1 MDAIAYKFYK
11 AAADKR
17 QDILREA
24 TTVGSVVGEKAKPY
38 VRIME
43 RMLKDGIEYFDKE
56 TKR

>member
-1 MDAIAYKFYK
+1 MDAIAFKFYK

-17 QDILREA
+17 EDVLREA
-24 TTVGSVVGEKAKPY
+24 TNVGNVVGDKAKPY

-43 RMLKDGIEYFDKE
+43 RMLKDGVQYFDKE